1 MESRSIIRVFL
12 WNSKMSYQQQKQ
24 HESMG
29 MPGIDT
35 ANKIEMKDD
44 NEIEYLL
51 VVNINSINDVE
62 KVKRDSIL

>member
-1 MESRSIIRVFL
+1 
-12 WNSKMSYQQQKQ
+12 
-24 HESMG
+24 MG

>member
-1 MESRSIIRVFL
+1 
-12 WNSKMSYQQQKQ
+12 MSYQQQKQ